1 MSFRVVAEKPAR
13 LNRSELAVPATSTA
27 LFAKA
32 AAGAADVVFLD
43 LEDAVTPS
51 RKTEARRNAIAAVND
66 IDWRNKLLSV
76 RINGL
81 DTPYMYRDVI
91 DVLEQAGDRLDFIMI
106 PKAGNAN
113 DIYALDMLVTQIETA
128 KSRRKRV
135 GFEVIIETAQGMSAV
150 NEIAAA
156 SPRIESLHF
165 GVGDYSLS
173 LKANGTQIGGANPA
187 YSVLTDASLA
197 GVRERHWNDM
207 WHHATSRVLV
217 AARANGLRAIDGPF
231 ANYGDGEAY
240 AALAHSAA
248 AMGFDGKWAIH
259 PSQIQH
265 ANEAF
270 TPSPAEVEKATAI
283 LARMDAA
290 DAEGRAAVGRDGT
303 LLDIASIKQARVV
316 LQRAGLS

>member
-1 MSFRVVAEKPAR
+1 MSFRVVAEKPSR
-13 LNRSELAVPATSTA
+13 PNRSELAVPATSTA

-32 AAGAADVVFLD
+32 AASATDVVFLD
-43 LEDAVTPS
+43 LEDAVAPS
-51 RKTEARRNAIAAVND
+51 RKAEARRNAIAAIND
-66 IDWRNKLLSV
+66 IDWGTKLLSV

-91 DVLEQAGDRLDFIMI
+91 DVLEQAGERLDFIMI
-106 PKAGNAN
+106 PKAGNAS

-128 KSRRKRV
+128 KARRKRV
-135 GFEVIIETAQGMSAV
+135 GFEVIIETAQGMSAIG
-150 NEIAAA
+150 EIAAA
-156 SPRIESLHF
+156 SPRVESLHF

-187 YSVLTDASLA
+187 YSVLTDRDPA
-197 GVRERHWNDM
+197 GTRERHWNDM

-217 AARANGLRAIDGPF
+217 AARAHGLRAIDGPF

-240 AALAHSAA
+240 GALARSAA

-259 PSQIQH
+259 PSQIAH

-270 TPSPAEVEKATAI
+270 TPSAAEIEKARSI
-283 LARMDAA
+283 LARMEAA
-290 DAEGRAAVGRDGT
+290 DADGRAAIGQDGT

-316 LQRAGLS
+316 LQRAGVG